1 MFMDMLNS
9 LEQSKQPSETFYD
22 GYIVNAVVDACY
34 KSIKSKKWEK
44 INLEI
49 WRGKV
54 GVDKISTFANYDK
67 KYYLV
72 KEEMTHYGDKKLI
85 LKNKSTG
92 KIIEKIV
99 EKH

>member
-1 MFMDMLNS
+1 MFYKSSFNLTTS
-9 LEQSKQPSETFYD
+9 
-22 GYIVNAVVDACY
+22 Y

-49 WRGKV
+49 WRGEE
-54 GVDKISTFANYDK
+54 GVDKISTFASYDE

-99 EKH
+99 EKN